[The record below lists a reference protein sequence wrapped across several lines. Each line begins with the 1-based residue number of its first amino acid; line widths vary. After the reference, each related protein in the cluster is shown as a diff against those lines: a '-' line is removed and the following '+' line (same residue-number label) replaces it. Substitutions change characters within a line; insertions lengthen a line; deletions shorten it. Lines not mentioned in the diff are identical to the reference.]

1 MSSHGEKFG
10 SQAGVRWILDHAAEV
25 SHHEERVHYQTLLR
39 GLGAWLDDHPAQS
52 FSVVETHTGF
62 TMVSR
67 RDGDPSQL
75 DSITFA
81 HLLDLA
87 GNLKRKSA
95 QPGGKYQNMLRAL
108 GYELD
113 QLLASYILL
122 DDVEDGLLLTYMVRP
137 PDGNLMWRKQ
147 HVLLDTNDRSNLL
160 KKAIAR
166 RAQVEQGRWGLKR
179 NRKR

>member
-1 MSSHGEKFG
+1 MSSHGEKFENQ
-10 SQAGVRWILDHAAEV
+10 SGVRWILDHAEEV

-52 FSVVETHTGF
+52 RSVVETHTGF
-62 TMVSR
+62 TVVSR
-67 RDGDPSQL
+67 RDSGPAQL

-87 GNLKRKSA
+87 GNLKGKSA
-95 QPGGKYQNMLRAL
+95 QPGGKYQNMLRAF

-113 QLLASYILL
+113 QLLASNILL
-122 DDVEDGLLLTYMVRP
+122 DEVQDGLLLTYMLQP
-137 PDGNLMWRKQ
+137 PDSNLMWRKQ
-147 HVLLDTNDRSNLL
+147 HVLLDTDDRSNLL

-166 RAQVEQGRWGLKR
+166 RAQVEYGRWGLKR
-179 NRKR
+179 SRKR